1 MRLSHHFG
9 RTLRQV
15 PAWMPSATMSSVATR
30 HWDGIYSAMASKL
43 LVKLALSPEL

>member
-9 RTLRQV
+9 KTLRQV
-15 PAWMPSATMSSVATR
+15 PVWIPSATMSSLATP

-43 LVKLALSPEL
+43 LVKFALPSEL